1 MVCQRD
7 SRRQSGVRTDRP
19 EDGGMWMMMMMMTHC
34 IGDDDRV
41 VWVVVQTA
49 TTTRKDLLLL
59 LPTDHKDDSV
69 SDPRVIVVVKRLR
82 GSRERHF
89 LLLLLLCTA
98 ATPVRGCVART
109 ERVGT
114 DFESSFRHCDYSGGV
129 PSISYHHHS
138 YHHHSYC
145 SPVASFEGTN
155 GLQYYYTD
163 ESVAVTV
170 RSWSW

>member
-7 SRRQSGVRTDRP
+7 SRRQSG
-19 EDGGMWMMMMMMTHC
+19 
-34 IGDDDRV
+34 IGDDDDMV
-41 VWVVVQTA
+41 VWVVVATA

-59 LPTDHKDDSV
+59 LPTDKKDDSV
-69 SDPRVIVVVKRLR
+69 SDPRVIVVVKRRR
-82 GSRERHF
+82 GSRERH
-89 LLLLLLCTA
+89 LLLLLRCTA

-109 ERVGT
+109 EPVGT
-114 DFESSFRHCDYSGGV
+114 DFESSFRHSDYSGGV

-170 RSWSW
+170 RSWTW

>member
-7 SRRQSGVRTDRP
+7 SRRQSG
-19 EDGGMWMMMMMMTHC
+19 
-34 IGDDDRV
+34 IGDDDDMV
-41 VWVVVQTA
+41 VWVVVATA

-114 DFESSFRHCDYSGGV
+114 DFESSFRHSDYSGGV

-170 RSWSW
+170 RSWTW

>member
-7 SRRQSGVRTDRP
+7 SRRQSGVRTDHP
-19 EDGGMWMMMMMMTHC
+19 EDGGMWMMMMMTHC
-34 IGDDDRV
+34 IGGDDDRV
-41 VWVVVQTA
+41 VWVVVETA

-69 SDPRVIVVVKRLR
+69 SDPRVIVMVKRRR

-89 LLLLLLCTA
+89 LLLLCTA

-114 DFESSFRHCDYSGGV
+114 DFESSFRHSDYSGGV

-170 RSWSW
+170 RSWTW